1 MRGTAG
7 ARVARVIAAVGLAAA
22 ACGCGG
28 ATGSSNVTIMV
39 AWSGPELAAFE
50 SVIQTFEEQSGI
62 SVDVEPTRAL
72 TQELDADLAEADP
85 PDVAALPS
93 IGAIGTY
100 AGQGELKPLDGLVDT
115 AAYGPPW
122 SGLMRTGRG
131 DHVYAVPVK
140 ADVKSLIWYDPTV
153 FRRSGYAVPATW
165 PQLLTLSKSIEDH
178 GGSPWC
184 LALSS
189 TPTSG
194 WPGTDWIAD
203 ILLSTYGPGTYQKWV
218 SGELSW
224 TSGPVQQAWQ
234 MWGQLVGGGHAVYGG
249 RDAALV
255 QHVESGGINPSL
267 TGCYLSHGTLV
278 DQGFAVKT
286 GQPAPKFGT
295 SYDFFPFPAPG
306 SAPSGTAP
314 SGTAASGTAASRA
327 PASGAIQVSADFV
340 GLFHD
345 TTAARALIRY
355 LTSTAAQREWVSYPG
370 ADGFSADN
378 QVPVSAYPGP
388 ATRQIAMLLTSGQR
402 ELCFGAADAM
412 SPDLGAA
419 FDHAILR
426 YLTDPAALTSTVL
439 RELSKVPAD
448 SSSAPSVCG
457 RLPATQGRH

>member
-7 ARVARVIAAVGLAAA
+7 ARVARAIAAVGLAAA

-28 ATGSSNVTIMV
+28 PAGSNNVTIMV
-39 AWSGPELAAFE
+39 AWSGSELAAFE
-50 SVIQTFEEQSGI
+50 SVIRTFEDQSGI

-72 TQELDADLAEADP
+72 TQELDADLAEGDP
-85 PDVAALPS
+85 PEVAALPS

-115 AAYGPPW
+115 ADYGPPW
-122 SGLMRTGRG
+122 SGLMRTGQG

-165 PQLLTLSKSIEDH
+165 PQLLTLSKSIENH

-203 ILLSTYGPGTYQKWV
+203 ILLGTYGPGTYQKWV
-218 SGELSW
+218 SGELPW
-224 TSGPVQQAWQ
+224 TSAPVQQAWQ
-234 MWGQLVGGGHAVYGG
+234 MWGQLVGSGDAVYGG
-249 RDAALV
+249 RGAALR
-255 QHVESGGINPSL
+255 QQVESGINPSL
-267 TGCYLSHGTLV
+267 TSCYLAHGTLV
-278 DQGFAVKT
+278 DQGFSVKT
-286 GQPAPKFGT
+286 GPPAPKFGT
-295 SYDFFPFPAPG
+295 SYDFFPFPA
-306 SAPSGTAP
+306 SGTAA

-327 PASGAIQVSADFV
+327 PASGAIQVSADFI
-340 GLFHD
+340 GMFND
-345 TTAARALIRY
+345 TPPARALIRY
-355 LTSTAAQREWVSYPG
+355 LTSTAAQRKWVSYPG

-388 ATRQIAMLLTSGQR
+388 ATQRIATLLTSGQP

-412 SPDLGAA
+412 SPDLNAA
-419 FDHAILR
+419 FDHAILK
-426 YLTDPAALTSTVL
+426 YLTEPAALNSTVL
-439 RELSKVPAD
+439 PELSKVPAD
-448 SSSAPSVCG
+448 SRSAPSVCG
-457 RLPATQGRH
+457 RLPTSPAPAR